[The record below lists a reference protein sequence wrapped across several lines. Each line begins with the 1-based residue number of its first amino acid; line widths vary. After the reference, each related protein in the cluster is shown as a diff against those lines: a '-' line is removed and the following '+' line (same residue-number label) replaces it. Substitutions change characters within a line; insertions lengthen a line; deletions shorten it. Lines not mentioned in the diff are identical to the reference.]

1 MSTNQKDP
9 KFERLIRLCLYNVRR
24 EGSGLDPNKF
34 TESFLR
40 DWLRHRRAEKT
51 VFEFSPDYDHFKNLA
66 ILNYSEMSGAL
77 FGVTADG
84 FSHMAGIVERGG
96 ELNPTTGNEAVY
108 FKKQGNEGW
117 AHGWKPVYEWMPEIK
132 DWYIPAYYARI
143 KLDEIISRGYLNIPG
158 VERVISDQTYFF
170 IMKDFAPWLNQFGIL
185 EWLKKE
191 KCREPGGLEGFLRH
205 WEPTPAEKPEPK
217 QPEAED
223 RKPVGLAP
231 AVNTFRRD
239 GDIWE
244 FSFNETTYRFPHLKG
259 FEYLFEIIKRQ
270 GEKINALDLDAIV
283 SPQSAIPKVNENLYQ
298 DEEGNSESGLSFRK
312 GLRSELPI
320 LSEKEIKDLKKD
332 LEGEKDRQKN
342 AIIEGNIEVENE
354 ATEAIRLIEEQLN
367 AAPTSTRR
375 SKHEDPAMENSRK
388 GIKKNINT
396 AIKKIKDGKA
406 EDLAAHLKESISTGR
421 DISYNFGK
429 PTVPWETS

>member
-1 MSTNQKDP
+1 MVKKKESRSEREKIEEFARKPAWTVDHIMSMVFPESYETYKKKIDKWVSDYLSGKADLQGGDSAEDCKES
-9 KFERLIRLCLYNVRR
+9 KFEAMLQEHTKSGNIKSSKKEYNPDNFMEWWDQWKMETFVGYKPDLLYKVFSIRR
-24 EGSGLDPNKF
+24 SFKTINK
-34 TESFLR
+34 
-40 DWLRHRRAEKT
+40 AK
-51 VFEFSPDYDHFKNLA
+51 
-66 ILNYSEMSGAL
+66 
-77 FGVTADG
+77 
-84 FSHMAGIVERGG
+84 ERGG
-96 ELNPTTGNEAVY
+96 
-108 FKKQGNEGW
+108 
-117 AHGWKPVYEWMPEIK
+117 
-132 DWYIPAYYARI
+132 
-143 KLDEIISRGYLNIPG
+143 
-158 VERVISDQTYFF
+158 
-170 IMKDFAPWLNQFGIL
+170 
-185 EWLKKE
+185 
-191 KCREPGGLEGFLRH
+191 GFL
-205 WEPTPAEKPEPK
+205 P
-217 QPEAED
+217 
-223 RKPVGLAP
+223 AP